1 MKIAILIE
9 GESDIKP
16 FTKVFHYS
24 QENEFIFFDSIEVI
38 KNKISRNLKLN
49 INETLA
55 LFAASVC
62 ILLREEKTVTEIQ
75 EIISGLLLPHQ
86 VLIGV
91 PELMRKLTF
100 YVSLDELLE
109 CTVTVLHPIFKQY
122 NLREKTKLPRK

>member
-24 QENEFIFFDSIEVI
+24 QENEFIFFNSIEVI

-55 LFAASVC
+55 LFAASAC
-62 ILLREEKTVTEIQ
+62 ILLREEKTIPEIQ
-75 EIISGLLLPHQ
+75 EIIAGLLLSHQ

-100 YVSLDELLE
+100 YVSLDELSE
-109 CTVTVLHPIFKQY
+109 CTITVLHPISNQY
-122 NLREKTKLPRK
+122 SLSEKNQVT